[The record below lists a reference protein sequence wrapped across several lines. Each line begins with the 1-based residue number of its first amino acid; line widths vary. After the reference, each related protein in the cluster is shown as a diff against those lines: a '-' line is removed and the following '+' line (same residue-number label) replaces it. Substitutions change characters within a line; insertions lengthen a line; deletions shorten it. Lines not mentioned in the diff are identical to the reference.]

1 MRTVRAD
8 SYALL
13 CKVILNRKKIGK
25 LTSQVHTPV
34 DAYAPIKDGT
44 FFSRYC
50 VFVWTDKNG
59 SKHKVWSP
67 IFINV
72 KNLRFK
78 QKRILVDGA

>member
-59 SKHKVWSP
+59 SKTQGVDADFYKRKKSP
-67 IFINV
+67 FQT
-72 KNLRFK
+72 KT
-78 QKRILVDGA
+78 DTC